1 MNDLTAL
8 EELLLQWVDNHDGWQ
23 SGGETQT
30 CYEDE
35 DDFNVFHIRLNYER
49 IGAEQLRKIRRY
61 LDKYL
66 MPTNVLDITKVI
78 LISKSG
84 TNQARIKDSLIAWF
98 IMQRIEKPFQ
108 GTTAVYDWED
118 DKNTLHIK
126 LETY

>member
-8 EELLLQWVDNHDGWQ
+8 EELMLQWVDNHDGWQ
-23 SGGETQT
+23 PGDETQT

-35 DDFNVFHIRLNYER
+35 DDFNIFHIQLDYNRIDAERLE
-49 IGAEQLRKIRRY
+49 KIKRY

-84 TNQARIKDSLIAWF
+84 TNQARIKDSLVAWF

-118 DKNTLHIK
+118 DNNTLHIK